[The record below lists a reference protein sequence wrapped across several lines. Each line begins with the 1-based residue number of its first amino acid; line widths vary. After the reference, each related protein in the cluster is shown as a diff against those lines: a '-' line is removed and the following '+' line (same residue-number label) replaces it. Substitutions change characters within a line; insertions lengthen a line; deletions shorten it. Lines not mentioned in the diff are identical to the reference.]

1 MSRSLIALVLLVFS
15 SALTAAEARVAVAAN
30 FAAPMKVLA
39 MRFEAQSGHR
49 LALSFGAS
57 GQLFAQIVHGAPFQV
72 FLSADEDKPR
82 RLEARGLAV
91 PGSRFTY
98 ALGRLVLWSP
108 RAGDDPRAR
117 LAAGEF
123 RRLALANPKIAPY
136 GAAARDWL
144 QGVGLWAR
152 LRGRLAMG
160 QSVTQAFQYARAGQA
175 DLALVAAAQVR
186 DAGGTVWPVPADRH
200 RPLRQ
205 EAVLLARG
213 ADDAAAR
220 ALLDYLRSPAARSLI
235 AEFGY
240 ALP

>member
-15 SALTAAEARVAVAAN
+15 PWLAAAEARVAVAAN

-39 MRFEAQSGHR
+39 ARFQEESGHR
-49 LALSFGAS
+49 LSLSFGAS

-98 ALGRLVLWSP
+98 AVGRLVLWSP

-117 LAAGEF
+117 LTAGDF
-123 RRLALANPKIAPY
+123 RRLALANPKLAPY

-144 QGVGLWAR
+144 QATGLWAR
-152 LRGRLAMG
+152 LRGRLAVG
-160 QSVTQAFQYARAGQA
+160 QSVTQALQYARAGQA
-175 DLALVAAAQVR
+175 DLALVAASQVR
-186 DAGGTVWPVPADRH
+186 DAGGTAWTVPADRH
-200 RPLRQ
+200 RALRQ
-205 EAVLLARG
+205 DAVLLARG
-213 ADDAAAR
+213 GDDTAAR
-220 ALLDYLRSPAARSLI
+220 ALLRYLRSPAARSLI
-235 AEFGY
+235 ADFGY

>member
-15 SALTAAEARVAVAAN
+15 PWLAAAEVRVAVAAN
-30 FAAPMKVLA
+30 FAAPMKALA
-39 MRFEAQSGHR
+39 TRFQEESGHR
-49 LALSFGAS
+49 LSLSFGAS
-57 GQLFAQIVHGAPFQV
+57 GQLFAQVVHGAPFQV

-98 ALGRLVLWSP
+98 AVGRLVLWSP

-117 LAAGEF
+117 LTAGDF
-123 RRLALANPKIAPY
+123 RRLALANPKLAPY

-144 QGVGLWAR
+144 QATGLWAR
-152 LRGRLAMG
+152 LRGRLAVG
-160 QSVTQAFQYARAGQA
+160 QSVTQALQYARAGQA
-175 DLALVAAAQVR
+175 DLALVAASQVR
-186 DAGGTVWPVPADRH
+186 DAGGTAWPVPADRH

-205 EAVLLARG
+205 DAVLLARG
-213 ADDAAAR
+213 ADDTAAR
-220 ALLDYLRSPAARSLI
+220 ALLRYLRSPAARSLI
-235 AEFGY
+235 ADFGY